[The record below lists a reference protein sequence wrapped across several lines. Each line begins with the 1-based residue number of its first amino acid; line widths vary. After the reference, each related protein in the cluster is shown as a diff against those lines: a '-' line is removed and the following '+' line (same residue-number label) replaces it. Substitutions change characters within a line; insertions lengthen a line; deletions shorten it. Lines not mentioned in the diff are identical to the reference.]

1 MNKNQ
6 DLLQNKNTGIL
17 LINKVK
23 GKTSFNLVAILRK
36 LLNVQKIGHA
46 GTLDP
51 FATGVMVLLVGKE
64 YTRLSDRF
72 LNQDKEYIATLCLG
86 IRTDSYDCTGITT
99 QTSPLIPSEEQIFE
113 VVSHFQGAITQT
125 PPMFSAKKVKGKK
138 LYELA
143 RKGIEIERK
152 EQQVTVETKIL
163 HYEYPYLTL
172 HISCSKGTYIR
183 SIAEDIGLMLGS
195 GAHLSDLCRTR
206 SGPFLLADCIDASL
220 LGDPTCIPNL
230 KFLSAA
236 EIPFLNAGIC

>member
-6 DLLQNKNTGIL
+6 DLPQSKKTGIL
-17 LINKVK
+17 LVNKPK
-23 GKTSFNLVAILRK
+23 GKTSFSLVATLRK
-36 LLNVQKIGHA
+36 LLDVQKIGHA

-51 FATGVMVLLVGKE
+51 FATGVMVLLIGKE
-64 YTRLSDRF
+64 CTRLSDRF
-72 LNQDKEYIATLCLG
+72 LNQDKEYIATLHLG

-99 QTSPLIPSEEQIFE
+99 DTNPLVPSEEQIFE
-113 VVSHFQGAITQT
+113 VISHFQGTITQT

-152 EQQVTVETKIL
+152 EQQVTVDTKIL

-183 SIAEDIGLMLGS
+183 SMAEDIGLMLGS

-206 SGPFLLADCIDASL
+206 SGPFLLGDCVDGSL
-220 LGDPTCIPNL
+220 LGDPACIPSL
-230 KFLSAA
+230 KFLSPG